1 MTAGGLKAGAFCQ
14 HEGTPMKRLAT
25 RLILP
30 ALAMATLGL
39 AACNGSSTAPT
50 ASAPSAAAAAD
61 SDARPYNT
69 KLEVKQFMA
78 HAIDPIADAIWE
90 KQGWVIDAAG
100 EHELFPTTDLDWTAQ
115 ANASVALSELG
126 NALLLPGRGASDEK
140 RWQEYAAALNKM
152 ALRQSDAATKKDK
165 QAFFDAGGQVYEVCK
180 DCHQKYILGEDN
192 APPPP
197 Q

>member
-1 MTAGGLKAGAFCQ
+1 MRNFLTIGSASVLAGA
-14 HEGTPMKRLAT
+14 M
-25 RLILP
+25 LI
-30 ALAMATLGL
+30 L
-39 AACNGSSTAPT
+39 AACNNGSPAPA
-50 ASAPSAAAAAD
+50 ASAPSAAAAD

-69 KLEVKQFMA
+69 KLEVKQVMA
-78 HAIDPIADAIWE
+78 HGVDPIADALWE

-100 EHELFPTTDLDWTAQ
+100 EHELFPTTDADWTAQ
-115 ANASVALSELG
+115 AYASVALSELG
-126 NALLLPGRGASDEK
+126 NALMLPGRGASDEK

-152 ALRQSDAATKKDK
+152 ALRQSEMALKKDK

>member
-1 MTAGGLKAGAFCQ
+1 
-14 HEGTPMKRLAT
+14 MKRLAI
-25 RLILP
+25 RLALP
-30 ALAMATLGL
+30 AAAFAALAL
-39 AACNGSSTAPT
+39 AACNNPTPAPS
-50 ASAPSAAAAAD
+50 ASAPSAAAAD
-61 SDARPYNT
+61 SDARPFNT

-78 HAIDPIADAIWE
+78 HAIDPISDAIWE

-100 EHELFPTTDLDWTAQ
+100 EHELFPTTDADWTAQ
-115 ANASVALSELG
+115 SNASIALSELG

-152 ALRQSDAATKKDK
+152 ALRQSEAAVKKDK